1 MTRCK
6 QRTFA
11 FHRVGR
17 REISAKFDAPA
28 ITSDAVGLLLRELE
42 QKLGLV
48 ERFSDRFHDWRDPR
62 FAKHSKQEL
71 LAQRIFGLALGY
83 EDLNDHEQLR
93 HDPLMAV
100 LAGKREPAPQ
110 EGVAL
115 AGKSSLNRLEL
126 TTRRA
131 SRYKKMVAQHREIEG
146 FFVDAFL
153 QIESI
158 HTPPQRIVLDL
169 PTT

>member
-48 ERFSDRFHDWRDPR
+48 ERFSDRFHDWGDPR

-83 EDLNDHEQLR
+83 EDLNDHEQSR

-100 LAGKREPAPQ
+100 LAGKREPARCVTYF
-110 EGVAL
+110 GV
-115 AGKSSLNRLEL
+115 RR
-126 TTRRA
+126 RRA
-131 SRYKKMVAQHREIEG
+131 LGHDCHASTSAPLTRSIRGCVSRCRMNTIC
-146 FFVDAFL
+146 
-153 QIESI
+153 
-158 HTPPQRIVLDL
+158 
-169 PTT
+169 